1 MKMWI
6 FVDMSFYVNDVS
18 LLVCNYV
25 IEVIWCIFNEM
36 YNYVNNVVNVVLYL
50 IGVVILVFK

>member
-18 LLVCNYV
+18 LLVYNYV

>member
-18 LLVCNYV
+18 LLVYNYV

-36 YNYVNNVVNVVLYL
+36 YNYVTNVVNVVLYL

>member
-36 YNYVNNVVNVVLYL
+36 YNYVTNVVNVVLYL

>member
-1 MKMWI
+1 MWI

-18 LLVCNYV
+18 LLVYNYV
-25 IEVIWCIFNEM
+25 IEVIWCIFNEI
-36 YNYVNNVVNVVLYL
+36 YNYVTNVVNVVLYL